1 MDNLRE
7 EHGAGKILESSKRL
21 PVLRLKGSP
30 YEIGY
35 RHGQLAQDEIQ
46 QNLDIYFRRFKNE
59 TELSRDEALRR
70 AERYLRVIRRVSP
83 SYARA
88 MEGVALGSKTRL
100 LEITALN
107 VRYELMYSQFAKI
120 GLKPLPIV
128 DGCTAFGAM
137 PEATVNRHLL
147 MAENWDWIPQVKGL
161 FLKVRPTTGPDILC
175 FTEAGVVGGKIGL
188 NSEGIGLMINGLIS
202 NKDDW
207 ERLRKPFHVRCSE
220 ILESKTL
227 SEAIS
232 KITRGSRSCSAN
244 FLVGQQTKLGVG
256 KIVDIESAP
265 EETVPITPENGVLA
279 HTNHFFNPERL
290 GVKQILDEERKSTLH
305 RFERITRLLGHM
317 RSENEKMSMTK
328 AEEMLRDHN
337 GKPESV
343 CRHENLSF
351 PEDERYRTVVS
362 VVMDLYT
369 AQLQTTLGSPCER
382 EYQTLRL

>member
-1 MDNLRE
+1 MWSRKTFEKSL
-7 EHGAGKILESSKRL
+7 RL
-21 PVLRLKGSP
+21 PVIRLKGSP

-35 RHGQLAQDEIQ
+35 RHGQQAQANIQ
-46 QNLDIYFRRFKNE
+46 RNLEVYFRRFKNE
-59 TELSRDEALRR
+59 TELSRDEALKR
-70 AERYLRVIRRVSP
+70 AGKYLQVIRRVSP
-83 SYARA
+83 AYARA

-120 GLKPLPIV
+120 GLKQVPRV

-147 MAENWDWIPQVKGL
+147 MAQNWDWIPQVEGV
-161 FLKVRPTTGPDILC
+161 FLKIRPTTGPDVLC

-188 NSEGIGLMINGLIS
+188 NSAGIGLLINGLIS

-207 ERLRKPFHVRCSE
+207 ERLKKPFHVRCSE
-220 ILESKTL
+220 ILGSKTL
-227 SEAIS
+227 SQAIS
-232 KITRGSRSCSAN
+232 RITRGERSCSAN
-244 FLVGQQTKLGVG
+244 FLIGQQTGLGAG

-265 EETVPITPENGVLA
+265 EATGAFSPEDGVLA
-279 HTNHFFNPERL
+279 HTNHFLNPEQL
-290 GVKQILDEERKSTLH
+290 GVKQVLDEERRSTLH
-305 RFERITRLLGHM
+305 RFARITQLLRERRRNG
-317 RSENEKMSMTK
+317 NVSMTK

-343 CRHENLSF
+343 CRHENPSF
-351 PEDERYRTVVS
+351 PTDERYRTVVS

-369 AQLQTTLGSPCER
+369 GQLQTTLGSPCE
-382 EYQTLRL
+382 EKYQTLRL

>member
-1 MDNLRE
+1 MWSR
-7 EHGAGKILESSKRL
+7 KILEKSGRL

-35 RHGQLAQDEIQ
+35 RHGQQAQDKIHH
-46 QNLDIYFRRFKNE
+46 NLEVYFRRFKNE
-59 TELSRDEALRR
+59 TALSRDEALRR
-70 AERYLRVIRRVSP
+70 AGKYLQVIRRVSP

-120 GLKPLPIV
+120 GLKQMPRV

-147 MAENWDWIPQVKGL
+147 MAENWDWIPQVEGV
-161 FLKVRPTTGPDILC
+161 FLKIRPTTGPDVLC

-188 NSEGIGLMINGLIS
+188 NSEGIGLAINGLIS

-207 ERLRKPFHVRCSE
+207 ERLRKPFHARCWE
-220 ILESKTL
+220 ILGSKTL
-227 SEAIS
+227 SQAIS
-232 KITRGSRSCSAN
+232 RITRGERSCSAN
-244 FLVGQQTKLGVG
+244 FLIGQQTKLGVG
-256 KIVDIESAP
+256 KIVGIESAP
-265 EETVPITPENGVLA
+265 EATGVLVPEDGVLA
-279 HTNHFFNPERL
+279 HTNHFSNPEKL
-290 GVKQILDEERKSTLH
+290 GVKQVLDDERRSTLH
-305 RFERITRLLGHM
+305 RFVRITRLLRQM
-317 RSENEKMSMTK
+317 RSGNSKMSITK
-328 AEEMLRDHN
+328 AEEMLRDHD
-337 GKPESV
+337 GRPESV

-351 PEDERYRTVVS
+351 SVDERYRTVVS

-369 AQLQTTLGSPCER
+369 GQLQTTLGSPCER
-382 EYQTLRL
+382 AYQTLRL

>member
-1 MDNLRE
+1 M
-7 EHGAGKILESSKRL
+7 RL

-35 RHGQLAQDEIQ
+35 RHGQQAQDKIQ
-46 QNLDIYFRRFKNE
+46 HNLEVYFRRFKNE
-59 TELSRDEALRR
+59 TALSRDEALNR
-70 AERYLRVIRRVSP
+70 AERYLQVIRRVSP

-88 MEGVALGSKTRL
+88 MEGIALGSNTRL

-120 GLKPLPIV
+120 GLKAVPRA

-137 PEATVNRHLL
+137 PEATVNHHLL
-147 MAENWDWIPQVKGL
+147 IAQNWDWIPQVEGL
-161 FLKVRPTTGPDILC
+161 FLKIRPTVGPDVLC

-188 NSEGIGLMINGLIS
+188 NSAGIGLAINGLIS

-220 ILESKTL
+220 ILGSKTL
-227 SEAIS
+227 SQAVS
-232 KITRGSRSCSAN
+232 RITRGGRSCSAN
-244 FLVGQQTKLGVG
+244 FLVGQQTKLGAG
-256 KIVDIESAP
+256 MIVDVESAP
-265 EETVPITPENGVLA
+265 EATGTLSPDQGILA
-279 HTNHFFNPERL
+279 HTNHFQNPERL
-290 GVKQILDEERKSTLH
+290 RVKQVLDEERRSTLH
-305 RFERITRLLGHM
+305 RFARITRLLSQM
-317 RSENEKMSMTK
+317 RSGNRKMSMTR
-328 AEEMLRDHN
+328 AEDMLRDHD

-343 CRHENLSF
+343 CRHENNSF
-351 PEDERYRTVVS
+351 PADERYRTVVS

-369 AQLQTTLGSPCER
+369 GQLRTTLGSPCER